1 MASQHG
7 HTTSLSGE
15 SAGRQTWVKGAGKDD
30 VPPFDASKN
39 PNASDLLFRA
49 QRIKAWRE
57 AGNPVPDERQV
68 PKTAEEAASSFVN
81 PLTAVGMVK
90 TMTAEGHSG
99 IVHTAAASQ
108 LGQMLVKLCKA
119 DGIPL
124 VNVVRRPEQVE
135 LLESIGAE
143 FVVDSSAD
151 SYESDLVKA
160 MAGSGATIC
169 FDALGGGTLGFEIIR
184 AMETAANMSGSER
197 TGYGSTTFKKLYIC
211 ECSRSLR
218 VFFRRL
224 KEAAAQT
231 AD

>member
-1 MASQHG
+1 MHLKLG
-7 HTTSLSGE
+7 FYILNIRKDVWTSAL
-15 SAGRQTWVKGAGKDD
+15 TW
-30 VPPFDASKN
+30 
-39 PNASDLLFRA
+39 SDS
-49 QRIKAWRE
+49 
-57 AGNPVPDERQV
+57 PVPMTPRPPCAQV
-68 PKTAEEAASSFVN
+68 PVD
-81 PLTAVGMVK
+81 
-90 TMTAEGHSG
+90 
-99 IVHTAAASQ
+99 
-108 LGQMLVKLCKA
+108 MLLCKA

-143 FVVDSSAD
+143 LVVDSSAD

-211 ECSRSLR
+211 ECTRSLR
-218 VFFRRL
+218 VFFRSL